1 MKSNSSTTVSG
12 TDRIVGQFA
21 DMMIETITSLQN
33 GWRKTWISTT
43 ANGRPVNFGGREY
56 NRFNEFFLYLLCE
69 AKQYQYPVFVTINK
83 ANELGASVKKGEKSA
98 PVLFWKLY
106 IKDASGR
113 NISEDDYRQMSLSD
127 QRACDVHPVLKLRS
141 TDGMYENQELD
152 AVIESQTWI
161 CPVACKEQDRAFYSP
176 ATDSITLPMKRQF
189 NLGGTDEEIF
199 LAGQE
204 FYSTMLHEMAHSTGS
219 KNRLN
224 RLGGSAFG
232 SEDYAKEELV
242 AELTAALIGHSLG
255 FNTRVRE
262 NNAAYL
268 SSWLKSLKEEPK
280 FLVSVLSDVSK
291 AAQMI
296 ESSLFRKEVA

>member
-1 MKSNSSTTVSG
+1 
-12 TDRIVGQFA
+12 
-21 DMMIETITSLQN
+21 
-33 GWRKTWISTT
+33 
-43 ANGRPVNFGGREY
+43 
-56 NRFNEFFLYLLCE
+56 
-69 AKQYQYPVFVTINK
+69 
-83 ANELGASVKKGEKSA
+83 
-98 PVLFWKLY
+98 
-106 IKDASGR
+106 
-113 NISEDDYRQMSLSD
+113 
-127 QRACDVHPVLKLRS
+127 
-141 TDGMYENQELD
+141 
-152 AVIESQTWI
+152 
-161 CPVACKEQDRAFYSP
+161 
-176 ATDSITLPMKRQF
+176 MKRQF

>member
-1 MKSNSSTTVSG
+1 MKAEPFK
-12 TDRIVGQFA
+12 VGGKDQIRLLHDARNYYSRVFEVRNIA
-21 DMMIETITSLQN
+21 
-33 GWRKTWISTT
+33 
-43 ANGRPVNFGGREY
+43 ANGV
-56 NRFNEFFLYLLCE
+56 
-69 AKQYQYPVFVTINK
+69 VW
-83 ANELGASVKKGEKSA
+83 LGDKKGVRDVVGKS
-98 PVLFWKLY
+98 L
-106 IKDASGR
+106 
-113 NISEDDYRQMSLSD
+113 
-127 QRACDVHPVLKLRS
+127 
-141 TDGMYENQELD
+141 
-152 AVIESQTWI
+152 
-161 CPVACKEQDRAFYSP
+161 
-176 ATDSITLPMKRQF
+176 
-189 NLGGTDEEIF
+189 
-199 LAGQE
+199 
-204 FYSTMLHEMAHSTGS
+204 GS

-296 ESSLFRKEVA
+296 ESSLFHKEVA

>member
-1 MKSNSSTTVSG
+1 
-12 TDRIVGQFA
+12 
-21 DMMIETITSLQN
+21 
-33 GWRKTWISTT
+33 
-43 ANGRPVNFGGREY
+43 
-56 NRFNEFFLYLLCE
+56 
-69 AKQYQYPVFVTINK
+69 
-83 ANELGASVKKGEKSA
+83 
-98 PVLFWKLY
+98 
-106 IKDASGR
+106 
-113 NISEDDYRQMSLSD
+113 MSHAD
-127 QRACDVHPVLKLRS
+127 QRACDVHPVLKYYNVFNVDQTNLAEVQPEKLKKLVESKFAVPELRS
-141 TDGMYENQELD
+141 TDGMYDNPELD
-152 AVIESQTWI
+152 AVIDEQTWV

-176 ATDSITLPMKRQF
+176 STDSITLPTKQQF
-189 NLGGTDEEIF
+189 NLGGSEDDVF

>member
-1 MKSNSSTTVSG
+1 
-12 TDRIVGQFA
+12 
-21 DMMIETITSLQN
+21 
-33 GWRKTWISTT
+33 
-43 ANGRPVNFGGREY
+43 
-56 NRFNEFFLYLLCE
+56 
-69 AKQYQYPVFVTINK
+69 
-83 ANELGASVKKGEKSA
+83 
-98 PVLFWKLY
+98 
-106 IKDASGR
+106 
-113 NISEDDYRQMSLSD
+113 
-127 QRACDVHPVLKLRS
+127 
-141 TDGMYENQELD
+141 
-152 AVIESQTWI
+152 
-161 CPVACKEQDRAFYSP
+161 
-176 ATDSITLPMKRQF
+176 
-189 NLGGTDEEIF
+189 
-199 LAGQE
+199 
-204 FYSTMLHEMAHSTGS
+204 MLHEMAHSTGS

-296 ESSLFRKEVA
+296 ESSLFHKEVA